1 MGSRNENSVKNRFFS
16 LLNKFRKKKNVDNDR
31 DSIVAI
37 LKNLKDMSPLSISN
51 NMIKKINMTK
61 DRTKRVK
68 HQNSIKKNNIKS
80 EKVEPIQPS
89 LKRKQPSHKLMN
101 QSFDEQSKPQKRTK
115 ISEEDRA
122 SIHSES
128 LQIGLN
134 DKGKSFQ
141 SIATIFNETP
151 KNLKTN
157 TNTNS
162 QCAMT
167 YQETRH
173 SDTCLQETPKN
184 FPQNNQPN
192 QLPFYNQEP
201 PQMPDSYMNFQ
212 MPPYPPPA
220 FMASQFPYMFYQMPI
235 MDSINEEMRKAQH
248 PFFKN
253 FAPGNDGDFKNVS
266 QLISSMSLSDEY
278 LMEGQK
284 LLSDLTFKT
293 ESLSSMQDRLS
304 FILPH
309 QPHSSNKS
317 NSSMLSRKLL
327 TPSSML
333 INNNNHNNF
342 RFEEPTFP
350 LKPKKNA
357 ERKKTFH
364 PQQKYYY
371 DHENNI
377 ESNRNGMER
386 LLKEFSDGMQKNL
399 STPNELNKLDEGT
412 PIQSLNHL
420 E

>member
-1 MGSRNENSVKNRFFS
+1 MKNRFFS

-37 LKNLKDMSPLSISN
+37 LKNLKDLSPLSISN

-61 DRTKRVK
+61 ERTKRAK
-68 HQNSIKKNNIKS
+68 HQNSIKKNSIKS
-80 EKVEPIQPS
+80 EKVEPIQS
-89 LKRKQPSHKLMN
+89 NLKRKQPSHKLMN

-128 LQIGLN
+128 LLIGLN
-134 DKGKSFQ
+134 DKGKSFP
-141 SIATIFNETP
+141 SIATIYNETP

-157 TNTNS
+157 TNS

-167 YQETRH
+167 HHETRH
-173 SDTCLQETPKN
+173 SDTYFQETPKH
-184 FPQNNQPN
+184 FTQNNQPN
-192 QLPFYNQEP
+192 QFPFYNQEP
-201 PQMPDSYMNFQ
+201 PQMPESFLNFQ

-220 FMASQFPYMFYQMPI
+220 YMASQFPYMFYPMPI

-253 FAPGNDGDFKNVS
+253 FAQGSDGDFKNVS

-284 LLSDLTFKT
+284 LLSDLTFKS
-293 ESLSSMQDRLS
+293 ESLSSLQDRLS
-304 FILPH
+304 FILP

-317 NSSMLSRKLL
+317 FSSLLSRKLL

-333 INNNNHNNF
+333 INNNHNNF
-342 RFEEPTFP
+342 RFEEPNFP
-350 LKPKKNA
+350 LKPKKNP

-364 PQQKYYY
+364 PQQKCYY
-371 DHENNI
+371 DIENNT
-377 ESNRNGMER
+377 ESNRKGMEKI
-386 LLKEFSDGMQKNL
+386 LKERGDGMQKNL
-399 STPNELNKLDEGT
+399 SNPNELNKLDEGT

>member
-1 MGSRNENSVKNRFFS
+1 
-16 LLNKFRKKKNVDNDR
+16 
-31 DSIVAI
+31 
-37 LKNLKDMSPLSISN
+37 
-51 NMIKKINMTK
+51 MIKKITMTK
-61 DRTKRVK
+61 DMTKRAK

-80 EKVEPIQPS
+80 EKSPLLN
-89 LKRKQPSHKLMN
+89 LKRKQPSHKLTN
-101 QSFDEQSKPQKRTK
+101 QSFDEQSKPQKRAK

-128 LQIGLN
+128 LHIGFN
-134 DKGKSFQ
+134 DKGKSYQ
-141 SIATIFNETP
+141 SIATINNETP

-157 TNTNS
+157 TNS

-167 YQETRH
+167 FQETRH
-173 SDTCLQETPKN
+173 SDTYLQETPQS
-184 FPQNNQPN
+184 FPQNNHPN
-192 QLPFYNQEP
+192 QLPFFNHQEP
-201 PQMPDSYMNFQ
+201 PQMPESFLNFQ
-212 MPPYPPPA
+212 MPQYPPPA

-253 FAPGNDGDFKNVS
+253 FPQGNDGDFRNVS

-278 LMEGQK
+278 IMEGQK
-284 LLSDLTFKT
+284 MLSDLTFKT

-304 FILPH
+304 FILP
-309 QPHSSNKS
+309 QPLSSNKS

-333 INNNNHNNF
+333 INNNNNNF

-350 LKPKKNA
+350 LRPKKNP

-371 DHENNI
+371 DHENKA
-377 ESNRNGMER
+377 EPNRNGMER
-386 LLKEFSDGMQKNL
+386 LLKEFSEGIQKNI
-399 STPNELNKLDEGT
+399 STPTELNKLDEGT